1 MISLPLSSSHIHLAI
16 KARWLTLVL
25 LIVMVASARM
35 ASAHAIL
42 VASVPPHGAALN
54 DCPESIILRFN
65 ATLEPTLTRAYLVD
79 MHQKRIPLETT
90 GHAAIDKVVVPMPH
104 LTAGVYTLVYTVL
117 ARDGHVTEGSVRFTI
132 LEH

>member
-1 MISLPLSSSHIHLAI
+1 MMSLPLSSSRIHQAI
-16 KARWLTLVL
+16 KASWLTVVL
-25 LIVMVASARM
+25 LTALLASASM
-35 ASAHAIL
+35 ARAHAIL

-65 ATLEPTLTRAYLVD
+65 ATLEPTLTRAHLVD
-79 MHQKRIPLETT
+79 MNQKRIPLEMT
-90 GHAAIDKVVVPMPH
+90 GDAAIDKVVVRMPH